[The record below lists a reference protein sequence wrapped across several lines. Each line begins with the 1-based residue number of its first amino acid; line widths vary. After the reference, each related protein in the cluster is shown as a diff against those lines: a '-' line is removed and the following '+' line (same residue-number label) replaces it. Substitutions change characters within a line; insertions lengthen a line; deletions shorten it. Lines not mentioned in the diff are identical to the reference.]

1 MCQYCEFTV
10 SATNKEDRK
19 RADLLDGSHDNLEL
33 FLNPTIDDEH
43 EYYLWVVDNGNSDSV
58 ESVQINYCPVCGRKL
73 T

>member
-1 MCQYCEFTV
+1 MCQYCEFTG

-33 FLNPTIDDEH
+33 FLSHTIDDEH
-43 EYYLWVVDNGNSDSV
+43 EYYLWVVDNSNSDSV